1 MKTTKY
7 HIINKCAALWM
18 TTLGAMAFLPSC
30 SDTEATLEPQGE
42 AITVSAIVPGQVWAE
57 ASRAAHTVKDLKL
70 HYTDRD
76 DQKQTFIVTDFTEQ
90 GGKISFYT
98 EGNEENEKLMWGHVN
113 ADKPIHLTCVKNGDG
128 ITLHTSV
135 NKATADQPL
144 AFTAALKPTMA
155 KLTVNLT
162 LSFAGKTPVH
172 TDITAMQIVAK
183 GAAGSYNPQT
193 HAGVWPAGGSSNK
206 KLSPSAGSNGVTA
219 TATTTLPQQKLGNLT
234 LTYNHSTPDITAD
247 DITWTIDLSQVKVNG
262 VSQAANQLVAGQQ
275 LILDITVSAMTVGT
289 SADIDLQAFVLS
301 DKTQAEAG
309 ITGVGYTLTTEAGID
324 TYTVQNVYGI
334 QAWIQA
340 WLKAYAAAAENKPLP
355 QLVVAF
361 QTENTEI
368 TLPYA
373 MKNDVTASEDD
384 LVWQGKVWQ
393 AIHLKKDNGT
403 TVTLSVVDGQVTDP
417 STNNNSEQP
426 C

>member
-1 MKTTKY
+1 M
-7 HIINKCAALWM
+7 NKCAALWM

-30 SDTEATLEPQGE
+30 SDHEATTAPQGE

-90 GGKISFYT
+90 GGKITFYT

-113 ADKPIHLTCVKNGDG
+113 ADKPIHLTCVKNADG

-144 AFTAALKPTMA
+144 AFTTALKPTMA
-155 KLTVNLT
+155 KLTVNVT
-162 LSFAGKTPVH
+162 VNFDGKTPVH
-172 TDITAMQIVAK
+172 TDITALQIAAK
-183 GAAGSYNPQT
+183 GAAGSYDPQT
-193 HAGVWPAGGSSNK
+193 HAGVWPAGGSSSK

-219 TATTTLPQQKLGNLT
+219 TASTTLPQQKLGNLT
-234 LTYNHSTPDITAD
+234 LTYNNSTPDITAD
-247 DITWTIDLSQVKVNG
+247 DITRTIDLSQVKVNG

-275 LILDITVSAMTVGT
+275 LILDITVSAMTVDT
-289 SADIDLQAFVLS
+289 PADIDLQAFVLS
-301 DKTQAEAG
+301 TETQAAAG
-309 ITGVGYTLTTEAGID
+309 ITGVGYTLTTDATGID

-334 QAWIQA
+334 QAW
-340 WLKAYAAAAENKPLP
+340 LKAYAAAAEETKP

-361 QTENTEI
+361 QTETTEI
-368 TLPYA
+368 TLPDT
-373 MKNDVTASEDD
+373 MMEDVTASEAGD
-384 LVWQGKVWQ
+384 LVWQGKVWK

-417 STNNNSEQP
+417 STNNNSEQS
-426 C
+426 

>member
-30 SDTEATLEPQGE
+30 SDHEATTAPQGE

-90 GGKISFYT
+90 GGKITFYT

-113 ADKPIHLTCVKNGDG
+113 ADKPIHLTCVKNADG

-144 AFTAALKPTMA
+144 AFTTALKPTMA
-155 KLTVNLT
+155 KLTVNVT
-162 LSFAGKTPVH
+162 VNFDGKTPVH
-172 TDITAMQIVAK
+172 TDITDLQIAAK
-183 GAAGSYNPQT
+183 GAAGSYDPQT
-193 HAGVWPAGGSSNK
+193 HSGVWPAGGSSSK

-219 TATTTLPQQKLGNLT
+219 TASTTLPQQKLGNLT
-234 LTYNHSTPDITAD
+234 LTYNNSTAENTAD

-289 SADIDLQAFVLS
+289 LADIDLQAFVLS
-301 DKTQAEAG
+301 TGTQEAPG
-309 ITGVGYTLTTEAGID
+309 ITGVGYTLTTDATGID

-334 QAWIQA
+334 QAW
-340 WLKAYAAAAENKPLP
+340 LKAYAAAEAGKKPK
-355 QLVVAF
+355 LVVDF
-361 QTENTEI
+361 KTETTEI
-368 TLPYA
+368 TLPDT
-373 MKNDVTASEDD
+373 MMEDVTASEDSK
-384 LVWQGKVWQ
+384 LVWQGKIWK
-393 AIHLKKDNGT
+393 AIHLKKNDGT

-417 STNNNSEQP
+417 STNNNSEQS
-426 C
+426 